1 MRRNCPEC
9 GARTVRLS
17 LFNVRRKRSVSCG
30 QCGSSLAVVIPAGKY
45 HLITLTAS
53 VLASLL
59 VPVILMMMFA
69 RQWTK
74 VALAIGLIFALIL
87 GSNELLNRRATV
99 QPARD

>member
-1 MRRNCPEC
+1 MQ
-9 GARTVRLS
+9 LS
-17 LFNVRRKRSVSCG
+17 LFNVRRKRNVSCPE
-30 QCGSSLAVVIPAGKY
+30 CGSRLSIVIPGGKY
-45 HLITLTAS
+45 HLVTLTAS

-99 QPARD
+99 EPERD